1 MHILKQTDRRFKGL
15 ELKVAGFAFV
25 SIACIATLIMFVA
38 YRSGYF
44 TKETRLFL
52 VAPSGEGLSAGMPVK
67 LSGFSIGSIKKI
79 ELVEMSANPEPD
91 ADIPPAPFSV
101 RVQISLNTKYLKWI
115 SRDCRAILRREGMMG
130 EQIIDLIPGPADAP
144 RLKQNDYI
152 KFEKEKAIVDYVAE
166 ITNAIELVK
175 AKTTTFINYV
185 NDPDGDVKLVVKDLK
200 KFWADIHKTRRQ
212 MAALLINLDQKVD
225 IVTKD
230 ANRITNSAVDALG
243 NLNEAVTSTNA
254 TLPKTLKKVNLALDK
269 LSDILEDMK
278 KLVGTLTEK
287 APELMDKGGELSE
300 SAETLTDSIK
310 KVWPISKYVKEKE
323 TITLPSE
330 SYGQK

>member
-1 MHILKQTDRRFKGL
+1 MQILKQADRRFKGL

-25 SIACIATLIMFVA
+25 SLACIATLVVFVA

-44 TKETRLFL
+44 TNETRLFL
-52 VAPSGEGLSAGMPVK
+52 IAPSGEGISAGMPVK

-79 ELVEMSANPEPD
+79 ELVEKLAKPGRDGDNL
-91 ADIPPAPFSV
+91 PAPFSV
-101 RVQISLNTKYLKWI
+101 RVQLSLNTKYLKWI
-115 SRDCRAILRREGMMG
+115 SRDCRAVLRREGMMG
-130 EQIIDLIPGPADAP
+130 EQIIDLLPGPADAP

-152 KFEKEKAIVDYVAE
+152 RFEKEKAIVEYVAE
-166 ITNAIELVK
+166 ITNAIELIK

-185 NDPDGDVKLVVKDLK
+185 NDPDGDVRLVVKDLK
-200 KFWADIHKTRRQ
+200 KFWADIHETRRR
-212 MAALLINLDQKVD
+212 MAVLLINLDQKVD

-230 ANRITNSAVDALG
+230 ANRITNSALNALS
-243 NLNEAVTSTNA
+243 NLNEAVISTNA
-254 TLPKTLKKVNLALDK
+254 TFPKTLKKVNLALDK
-269 LSDILEDMK
+269 LSDILEDTK

-287 APELMDKGGELSE
+287 APELMEKGGELSE

-323 TITLPSE
+323 TISLPSE
-330 SYGQK
+330 SYDQK